1 MPTLNMNDQMTAL
14 EIVKRA
20 NAPDPFHIIELM
32 GLTNEMLL
40 DVPAHEAN
48 NGVINVTLQRS
59 IRPMGEHR
67 VYNQG
72 VGKAATQ
79 TSIVHDR
86 IAMMGEYSAVD
97 AAMLKH
103 SGNIK
108 AARMSE
114 ATAIIKGMGLTQA
127 ETLVYGDGDKPEE
140 FDGLMKRYNSL
151 SNKNV
156 VDAGGT
162 GNDLTSIF
170 IISLGPD
177 LFHFIYPKGS
187 TSVGVS
193 REDLGLA
200 HIPDPKDPTKT
211 YPVYRDYFEAQYGI
225 AVRAPE
231 AVKRIANIPKNI
243 SGDDLVDIL
252 IDTRYRMPQGAA
264 TYVMYSNIEMLIK
277 LDKAARDK
285 GNVVYT
291 AADPWGKPITY
302 VRDLRCRRMDVIL
315 STEGRVA

>member
-59 IRPMGEHR
+59 IKPMGEHR
-67 VYNQG
+67 IYNKG

-79 TSIVHDR
+79 TKRVDDR
-86 IAMMGEYSAVD
+86 IAMLAEYSDVD
-97 AAMLKH
+97 ASMLEH
-103 SGNIK
+103 SGNMK

-114 ATAIIKGMGLTQA
+114 AVAIIKGMGLTQA
-127 ETLVYGDGDKPEE
+127 ETLIYGDGTKPEE
-140 FDGLMKRYNSL
+140 FDGLMARYNSFT
-151 SNKNV
+151 NKNV
-156 VDAGGT
+156 INAGGT
-162 GNDLTSIF
+162 GNELTSIYL
-170 IISLGPD
+170 IALGPD
-177 LFHFIYPKGS
+177 LFHLIYPKGS
-187 TSVGVS
+187 TSVGVK
-193 REDLGLA
+193 RDDLGLR
-200 HIPDPKDPTKT
+200 HIQDADGKE
-211 YPVYRDYFEAQYGI
+211 YPVYSDYYTSQYGI
-225 AVRAPE
+225 SVRAPE
-231 AVKRIANIPKNI
+231 AVKRICNIPKTI
-243 SGDDLVDIL
+243 SGDDLVDLI
-252 IDTRYRMPQGAA
+252 IDTRHRMPQGAA

-291 AADPWGKPITY
+291 AADPWGRQITH
-302 VRDLRCRRMDVIL
+302 VRDMRCRRMDVIL
-315 STEGRVA
+315 STEGQVA

>member
-20 NAPDPFHIIELM
+20 NAPDPFKIIELM

-48 NGVINVTLQRS
+48 NGTINTTLQRS
-59 IRPMGEHR
+59 IKPMGEHR
-67 VYNQG
+67 IYNKG

-79 TSIVHDR
+79 TKIVQDR
-86 IAMMGEYSAVD
+86 IAMLAEYSDVD
-97 AAMLKH
+97 ASMLEH
-103 SGNIK
+103 SGNSK

-114 ATAIIKGMGLTQA
+114 AVAIIKGMGLTQA
-127 ETLVYGDGDKPEE
+127 ETLIYGDGAKSEE
-140 FDGLMKRYNSL
+140 FDGLFKRYNSL
-151 SNKNV
+151 ADKNV

-162 GNDLTSIF
+162 GNELTSLYLIA
-170 IISLGPD
+170 LGPD
-177 LFHFIYPKGS
+177 LFHLIYPKGS
-187 TSVGVS
+187 TSVGVK
-193 REDLGLA
+193 RDDLGLR
-200 HIPDPKDPTKT
+200 HIQDAKGKE
-211 YPVYRDYFEAQYGI
+211 YPVYSEYFTAQYGI
-225 AVRAPE
+225 SVRAPE
-231 AVKRIANIPKNI
+231 AVKRICNIPKTI
-243 SGDDLVDIL
+243 SGDDLVDLI

-264 TYVMYSNIEMLIK
+264 TYVMYGNIEALIK

-291 AADPWGKPITY
+291 AADPWGKQITY

-315 STEGRVA
+315 STEGQVA